1 MSRVK
6 AAAAM
11 VVAVLVLVLGAQAQN
26 FGRLSGTVYDEN
38 GKPWPGVTVT
48 LTNKNTGQKY
58 TVTTD
63 SHGEYVQM
71 GIQPGI
77 YTVDF
82 ATDRFP
88 VQEFEVRIAVG
99 EQRLDLN
106 FQELL
111 KKNPQYL
118 EQQKKEE
125 EAKKKF
131 AELKAHFDA
140 GRKAIEQIDEL
151 RKQLAAQPPD
161 QRAQTQQQIAQLS
174 QTAITELEQ
183 AEQVAGPTSI
193 NLPVILG
200 NLGVAY
206 EAAGKHAEAAEAFR
220 KASELRPNDPN
231 YYLGIATNLAYTGK
245 LDDAGQACDKLAAL
259 APASAATCWRNIGV
273 VLFNQSRLKEAIAPL
288 RKAASLD
295 PNNADTWYLL
305 GNALMNTMESRME
318 GGKLVAV
325 VDPQTPE
332 AYQKYLQLAPN
343 GPHAAEAQ
351 QALEVLKQLGA
362 GVSTRV
368 EVKKKH

>member
-1 MSRVK
+1 MKRAV
-6 AAAAM
+6 AIWILCGWVLM
-11 VVAVLVLVLGAQAQN
+11 VPLWGQN
-26 FGRLSGTVYDEN
+26 FGRLTGTVYDEN
-38 GKPWPGVTVT
+38 GKPWPGVTIT
-48 LTNKNTGQKY
+48 LTNKSTGQKY

-63 SHGEYVQM
+63 QRGEYSQM

-77 YTVDF
+77 YLVDF
-82 ATDRFP
+82 HTDRFP
-88 VQEFEVRIAVG
+88 VQEFEMRIAVG
-99 EQRLDLN
+99 DQKLDLN

-118 EQQKKEE
+118 EQKKKEE

-140 GRKAIEQIDEL
+140 GRKAIDQIEEL
-151 RKQLAAQPPD
+151 RKQLPTQTPE
-161 QRAQTQQQIAQLS
+161 QRTQTQQQIAQLG

-183 AEQVAGPTSI
+183 AEQVAGPTSV
-193 NLPVILG
+193 NLPIILG

-206 EAAGKHAEAAEAFR
+206 EAAGKHAEAAEAFQ
-220 KASELRPNDPN
+220 KASQLRPNDPN
-231 YYLGIATNLAYTGK
+231 FYIGIATNLAYTDK
-245 LDDAGQACDKLAAL
+245 LDEAGQACEKLAAL
-259 APASAATCWRNIGV
+259 APPSAGTCWRNIAV
-273 VLFNQSRLKEAIAPL
+273 VLINRGRMKDAVGPL
-288 RKAASLD
+288 RKAVAAD
-295 PNNADTWYLL
+295 PNNADDWYLL
-305 GNALMNTMESRME
+305 GNALMNTMESKME

-325 VDPQTPE
+325 ADPQTAE

-362 GVSTRV
+362 GVSTKV